1 MVDEYAR
8 LLKLHDWYDWK
19 PDIAEQPPGENIQ
32 SGATNPELLKEKEPE
47 AFTYCLDAL
56 KRFNGKP
63 REEIFRV
70 VSEIGILGTKGID
83 YASPDKTYFL
93 KSIPHEEFC
102 GLHLMC
108 LMYVGF
114 KLIEP
119 NLDTG
124 LDFADAFKMAFDV
137 HNSRIH

>member
-1 MVDEYAR
+1 MA
-8 LLKLHDWYDWK
+8 K
-19 PDIAEQPPGENIQ
+19 QG
-32 SGATNPELLKEKEPE
+32 KEISE
-47 AFTYCLDAL
+47 
-56 KRFNGKP
+56 
-63 REEIFRV
+63 V

-108 LMYVGF
+108 IMYVGF

-124 LDFADAFKMAFDV
+124 LDFADAYKMALDV